1 MPTGRLFVAPN
12 VWDFLWPQTTCQL
25 ICNTHLD
32 VGQHFHGST
41 CGSLWRIFYI
51 FPYPFLFFCEGI
63 KLALGRAAAAN
74 KKQKK
79 YKEKKWQI

>member
-1 MPTGRLFVAPN
+1 MEVPAAAFGEYF
-12 VWDFLWPQTTCQL
+12 
-25 ICNTHLD
+25 
-32 VGQHFHGST
+32 
-41 CGSLWRIFYI
+41 IF

-79 YKEKKWQI
+79 NIKKKNGKI